1 MTPASSPLLVFS
13 AHPSSSHPA
22 VSAFKHVVI
31 ENGGAWV
38 DQPDLSCE
46 VLRITYE
53 QAPHTHVLFLGA
65 GDEPVPGMWD
75 SLETSISLNP
85 RDDILYGNAIS
96 KSSRAL
102 DIQTPARRPE
112 WSPHRIRS
120 ENFVGETILV
130 RATYLVGSLSGLPED
145 TEWDTWEFLRSAASQ
160 SSAVA
165 HVDET
170 WCLTSKQPRRIIPVH
185 VEGHV
190 TKQALSPSSCTLIT
204 LTAGAVDETRATDS
218 SLVEEHLAAIAKT
231 SAAVATHVVAI
242 GSECSASVRDLLRTR
257 RDMESQFELVEDS
270 DDFNFARRTNRAR
283 ASAASEILVFI
294 NDDFIPRADDWLD
307 QLIAPFED
315 PTVGIVG
322 ATLLYGDE
330 TVQHVGI
337 GLVHGNF
344 HHFFIGEKLTHPRVA
359 QLIQMNREVDAVTGA
374 CMAIRADLFDEVG
387 GLFEGFPLNF
397 NDVDLC
403 LKVRAKGFS
412 VVHVGEPIAFH
423 LESKTR
429 EAALL
434 PEEFA
439 LLLSRWPSLTHMAA
453 FPFDTQP

>member
-1 MTPASSPLLVFS
+1 MKPAPSPLLVFS
-13 AHPSSSHPA
+13 AHSSSSRPA
-22 VSAFKHVVI
+22 VSAFKNVVI
-31 ENGGAWV
+31 ERGGAWV
-38 DQPDLSCE
+38 DQPDLIFE

-65 GDEPVPGMWD
+65 GDEPLAGMCD

-85 RDDILYGNAIS
+85 RDDIIYGNAVS
-96 KSSRAL
+96 QSSRAL

-130 RATYLVGSLSGLPED
+130 RATFLVGTLSGLPEE
-145 TEWDTWEFLRSAASQ
+145 TEWDTWGFLKNAASQ
-160 SSAVA
+160 SSSVA

-170 WCLTSKQPRRIIPVH
+170 WCLTRKHPRRIIPAHFEGDLAEH
-185 VEGHV
+185 VL
-190 TKQALSPSSCTLIT
+190 TPSSCTLIT
-204 LTAGAVDETRATDS
+204 LTAGTVDETRATHS
-218 SLVEEHLAAIAKT
+218 SLVEEHLAAIAT
-231 SAAVATHVVAI
+231 TTAAVAPHVVAI

-257 RDMESQFELVEDS
+257 NDKEQLFELVETTDA
-270 DDFNFARRTNRAR
+270 FNFARRTNRAR
-283 ASAASEILVFI
+283 ASASSAVLVFV
-294 NDDFIPRADDWLD
+294 NDDFIPRTDDWLD
-307 QLIAPFED
+307 QLIAPLED
-315 PTVGIVG
+315 PVVGIVG

-344 HHFFIGEKLTHPRVA
+344 HHFFIGEKLEHPRVS

-374 CMAIRADLFDEVG
+374 CLAIRTDLFDEVG

-403 LKVRAKGFS
+403 LKVRAKGYS
-412 VVHVGEPIAFH
+412 VVHVGEPIGFH

-434 PEEFA
+434 PEEKA

-453 FPFDTQP
+453 YPFDTLP